1 VGLTPAFYR
10 MVMTAAE
17 LIVQLGYANSRHF
30 ITPEKADALPE
41 GELAFAIRRLAQP
54 APDGSGNIGRF
65 HGAYVLQDVPGGPAV
80 PVVYVIETPDDAMAR
95 RIHRLVWNQNL
106 APFVIVVSP
115 QQVRLYPGFAYE
127 LGADAPLVMVV
138 AESVAALEML
148 AAFRA
153 TAIDDGTVWR
163 EWGHAADP
171 ARRSDESLLRDLK
184 ELDRVLQKDHGV
196 PRGAAHGLIGKYVYL
211 RYLRDRDILSDRKLA
226 DSDWKIDP
234 RDLFTRHATLKAFWL
249 VNEKL
254 QGWLNGSVFR
264 LGDEALADIAADQ
277 LKAVAS
283 VFAGD
288 TPQGQLYLSFAAYDF
303 SHIPIETL
311 SCVYEQFLHNTGGT
325 GPSRGKSL
333 AAYYTPIPLAD
344 YMISELERRHPL
356 RPGMKVLDPSCG
368 SGAFLVQCYR
378 RLIEK
383 EMRVQGRALK
393 KSELRDLLVG
403 SIFGLD
409 LDDDACRVTELSL
422 ILTLLDYVT
431 PPDLEDTNFKLPT
444 LRGQNIFKDDFFN
457 DQGEWSQAL
466 GGTRF
471 DWCIGNPPWAEVKGT
486 PAKTHHHH
494 LVAHWMTTNEDKC
507 PTGGHQIAE
516 AFLWKA
522 ATHLAKDGVSG
533 LLVPA
538 MTWFK
543 KESVAFR
550 KEFFGTHRVWCLAN
564 FANLA
569 YVLFAGRAEV
579 PAAAVFYRA
588 EPPGDDD
595 TILTFAPFVAEQV
608 ANRPDWE
615 KRKSHRA
622 PKRKKGDIKLGA
634 TWNIVVNH
642 ADMRDVP
649 LAEAREGA
657 GLAWKLAMW
666 GTGRDARVL
675 ERMARKHANSLSAF
689 LEQSHL
695 EMAQGSELKDA
706 ETPVSDAYQER
717 QDLKDRLTIDFNRL
731 KGVGRIFSFPEW
743 TRRQI
748 TEDEAYLRI
757 RGGTAGLPVS
767 EPPHL
772 VLDASRRFAV
782 FSKEFIFIPPR
793 QVGIGRMTAEKLR
806 ELGLSEAAIRDDEPV
821 SRMLRTL
828 SLYLSSDFCTYH
840 QFLMSPKWGVDQNLA
855 DLHTLKQLPVP
866 LNSLSESESAEWLEL
881 HRQLTALS
889 EKRFSVLGWNDLDE
903 QRFETLLADA
913 NARVFRLLGLRPV
926 ERWLVEDFVGM
937 NLELN
942 KGKVTAEAMREPS
955 PDEVARYF
963 KTLRDG
969 LDGFLPAAQGL
980 RHKVDALTAP
990 GGAFF
995 SVAARRTSE
1004 AIAPTI
1010 TADAAAAATLRQM
1023 RDKLR
1028 TRHSQWV
1035 YFDRGLKRYEYK
1047 SGVFYQFKPMHRLH
1061 WTRRQA
1067 VLDADEIIAE
1077 TLEQSGGA

>member
-1 VGLTPAFYR
+1 
-10 MVMTAAE
+10 MTAAD
-17 LIVQLGYANSRHF
+17 LITQLGYADSRHF
-30 ITPEKADALPE
+30 ITPDKTDTLPE

-54 APDGSGNIGRF
+54 AAGDGGNGGRF
-65 HGAYVLQDVPGGPAV
+65 HGAYVLQDEPGGPAV
-80 PVVYVIETPDDAMAR
+80 PVAYVIETPDDTMAR
-95 RIHRLVWNQNL
+95 QIHRLVWNQNL
-106 APFVIVVSP
+106 APFIIVVSP

-127 LGADAPLVMVV
+127 LGADAPLRMVA
-138 AESVAALEML
+138 AESVVALEML

-184 ELDRVLQKDHGV
+184 ELDRVLQQDHHV

-211 RYLRDRDILSDRKLA
+211 HYLRDRDILSDRKLA
-226 DSDWKIDP
+226 EWDLKADQ
-234 RDLFTRHATLKAFWL
+234 LFTHHATLKSFRL

-264 LGDEALADIAADQ
+264 LGDEALADITADQ
-277 LKAVAS
+277 LKAVAG

-288 TPQGQLYLSFAAYDF
+288 SPQDGLHLAFQAYDF

-311 SCVYEQFLHNTGGT
+311 SCVYEQFLHDTAGP

-383 EMRVQGRALK
+383 EMRVQGRALRK
-393 KSELRDLLVG
+393 KELRELLENN
-403 SIFGLD
+403 IFGLD

-444 LRGQNIFKDDFFN
+444 LRGQNIFKDDFFRS
-457 DQGEWSQAL
+457 DGDWQQVL

-486 PAKTHHHH
+486 PAKGHIHY
-494 LVAHWMTTNEDKC
+494 LVAQWMTDHEDNC

-522 ATHLAKDGVSG
+522 ATHLADGGVSG

-550 KEFFGTHRVWCLAN
+550 KKFFGTHRVWCLAN

-615 KRKSHRA
+615 NRKGHRA

-642 ADMRDVP
+642 TDIRDVP

-657 GLAWKLAMW
+657 GLPWKLAMW
-666 GTGRDARVL
+666 GTGRDEKILARLSKRFPAFEDWRLSREIMAHQGL
-675 ERMARKHANSLSAF
+675 ELRKAA
-689 LEQSHL
+689 
-695 EMAQGSELKDA
+695 DA
-706 ETPVSDAYQER
+706 ENEPLEEHRELIGQWKVSFEGLR
-717 QDLKDRLTIDFNRL
+717 
-731 KGVGRIFSFPEW
+731 GVGRVFSLPSSAFS
-743 TRRQI
+743 
-748 TEDEAYLRI
+748 RI
-757 RGGTAGLPVS
+757 EEGGHFVREGRAELSIAIS

-772 VLDASRRFAV
+772 IVDASRRFAV
-782 FSKEFIFIPPR
+782 FSNQFSAIPPR
-793 QVGIGRMTAEKLR
+793 QVGIGGRNANSLR
-806 ELGLSEAAIRDDEPV
+806 A
-821 SRMLRTL
+821 L
-828 SLYLSSDFCTYH
+828 SLFLSSDFCTYH
-840 QFLMSPKWGVDQNLA
+840 QFMVSPQWGVDMNRA
-855 DLHTLKQLPVP
+855 DLDALKKLPVP
-866 LNSLSESESAEWLEL
+866 LDSLSEEETKEWLEL
-881 HRQLTALS
+881 HQQLTALS
-889 EKRFSVLGWNDLDE
+889 EKRFAILGWNDLDE
-903 QRFETLLADA
+903 QRFGKLLAEV
-913 NARVFRLLGLRPV
+913 NTRVFRLLGLRPV
-926 ERWLVEDFVGM
+926 ERWLVEDFVRM

-955 PDEVARYF
+955 PDEVVLYF

-980 RHKVDALTAP
+980 RHKVEALTAP

-995 SVAARRTSE
+995 SIAARRTNE
-1004 AIAPTI
+1004 AIAPAI
-1010 TADAAAAATLRQM
+1010 TADAAAAAPLRQM
-1023 RDKLR
+1023 RDRLR
-1028 TRHSQWV
+1028 ARHSQWV
-1035 YFDRGLKRYEYK
+1035 YFDRGLNRYEPK

-1067 VLDADEIIAE
+1067 VLDAGEIIAE